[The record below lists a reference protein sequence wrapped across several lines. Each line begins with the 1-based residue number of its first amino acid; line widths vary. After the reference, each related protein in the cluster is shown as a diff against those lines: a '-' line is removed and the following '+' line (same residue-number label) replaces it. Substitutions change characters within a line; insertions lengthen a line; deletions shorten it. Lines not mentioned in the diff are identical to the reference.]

1 MEAVAMSP
9 SSVSS
14 HIHEASSS
22 TDDMSLQEGLL
33 FSDTLKD
40 LRNLRSQ
47 LYSAAEYF
55 EVFYQNNSHK
65 STGYEYANRQLTRK
79 EDLNKLF
86 SSRRQSTTGVTYYQA
101 I

>member
-9 SSVSS
+9 STVSS
-14 HIHEASSS
+14 HTHDDHDAASVTEA
-22 TDDMSLQEGLL
+22 MSLQEGLL

-55 EVFYQNNSHK
+55 EVFYRNNSHK
-65 STGYEYANRQLTRK
+65 STYESFSGS
-79 EDLNKLF
+79 LF
-86 SSRRQSTTGVTYYQA
+86 PCLSCLLFAS
-101 I
+101 IMK